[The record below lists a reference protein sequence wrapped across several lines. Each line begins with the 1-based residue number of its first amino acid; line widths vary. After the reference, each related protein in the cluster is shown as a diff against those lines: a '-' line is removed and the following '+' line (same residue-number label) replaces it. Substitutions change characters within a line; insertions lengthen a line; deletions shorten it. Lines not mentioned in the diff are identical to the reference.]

1 MKDKHCFSMCVKG
14 PEGEPFFVL
23 FEKNLETGVWAAD
36 SVPCAK
42 MDPENEGESIPCKTL
57 GPAVESTLLLKALH
71 NAIPVPKP

>member
-1 MKDKHCFSMCVKG
+1 M
-14 PEGEPFFVL
+14 
-23 FEKNLETGVWAAD
+23 WAAD

-42 MDPENEGESIPCKTL
+42 MDPENEGESIPCKTP